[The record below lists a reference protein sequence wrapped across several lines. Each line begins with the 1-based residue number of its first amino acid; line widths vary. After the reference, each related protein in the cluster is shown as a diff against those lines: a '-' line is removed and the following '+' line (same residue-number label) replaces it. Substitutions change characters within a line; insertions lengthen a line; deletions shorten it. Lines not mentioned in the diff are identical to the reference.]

1 MWPSAPRFSIQNS
14 RDLPTL
20 RFSGN
25 IPAMKK
31 NKSADPLR
39 PFSSILFDGDERA
52 AARAMLYPVGFKA
65 EDFKKPL
72 IGVASTW
79 SDVTPCNMHLDKL
92 ARESEKGVNAGG
104 GKAIIFNTI
113 TISDGI
119 SMGTEGMKYS
129 LVSRE
134 VIADSIETVVG
145 CAGMDGYVAIGG
157 CDKNMPGSLIAIARM
172 NRPAVFVY
180 GGTILPGC
188 ITGDP
193 RKLDVVSVFEAI
205 GAHANKKISDA
216 EFLAVEQCAIPGAG
230 ACGGMYT
237 ANTMASAIEALGM
250 SLPNSSAQNAIS
262 PAKLDDCRRAGAAVV
277 EMLRRGIKP
286 LDILTKKAFEN
297 AITVVIALGGSTN
310 AVLHLLAIAHAAKVK
325 LTIDDFTRIGKCVPV
340 LADLKPSGKHLMSEL
355 IAIGGIRPLMKMLLD
370 KKLLHGETLTV
381 TGETMAETL
390 RDVKPY
396 PAWQK
401 IIQPFDQPIKKNSH
415 IVIMR
420 GNLAADGA
428 VAKISGKEGLQFSG
442 KAIVFESEEK
452 AMKAIL
458 NGTVKKGH
466 VIVIRYEGPKGG
478 PGMREMLSPTAAI
491 MGKGLGKD
499 VTLITD
505 GRFSG
510 GSHGFVVGHITPEA
524 YMGGTIALV
533 KNGDTITIDAEKREL
548 TLAIP
553 AKELAARRQAWKKP
567 APRYTRGVLAKYA
580 AHVTS
585 ASLGAVTDDDLKL

>member
-1 MWPSAPRFSIQNS
+1 
-14 RDLPTL
+14 
-20 RFSGN
+20 
-25 IPAMKK
+25 MKK
-31 NKSADPLR
+31 NPSAINIR
-39 PFSSILFDGDERA
+39 PFSSIVFDGDERA
-52 AARAMLYPVGFKA
+52 AARAMLYPVGFKE

-79 SDVTPCNMHLDKL
+79 SDVTPCNMHIDKL
-92 ARESEKGVNAGG
+92 ARESEQGVNAGG

-188 ITGDP
+188 ITSAPDK
-193 RKLDVVSVFEAI
+193 KLDIVSVFEAI

-216 EFLAVEQCAIPGAG
+216 ELQAVEQCAIPGAG
-230 ACGGMYT
+230 SCGGMYT

-250 SLPNSSAQNAIS
+250 SLPNSSAQNAVS

-277 EMLRRGIKP
+277 KMLQLGIKP

-297 AITVVIALGGSTN
+297 AITVVISLGGSTN

-325 LTIDDFTRIGKCVPV
+325 LTIDDFTRIGKRVPV

-355 IAIGGIRPLMKMLLD
+355 VAIGGIRPLMKMLLD
-370 KKLLHGETLTV
+370 KKLLHGDALTV

-390 RDVKPY
+390 AGVRPY
-396 PAWQK
+396 PSYQT
-401 IIQPFDQPIKKNSH
+401 IIHGFDNPIKKDSH
-415 IVIMR
+415 LVILR
-420 GNLAADGA
+420 GNLASEGA
-428 VAKISGKEGLQFSG
+428 VAKISGKEGLRFEG
-442 KAIVFESEEK
+442 KAIVFEGEEK
-452 AMKAIL
+452 ALQAIL
-458 NGTVKKGH
+458 KGTVKKGH
-466 VIVIRYEGPKGG
+466 VIVIRSEGPKGG
-478 PGMREMLSPTAAI
+478 PGMREMLSPTSAI

-499 VTLITD
+499 VALITD

-524 YMGGTIALV
+524 YVGGTIALV
-533 KNGDTITIDAEKREL
+533 KNGDPIRIDAEKREL

-553 AKELAARRQAWKKP
+553 AKELAARRKAWKKP

-585 ASLGAVTDDDLKL
+585 ASLGAVTDDGLKL